1 MFIHYKVKYYD
12 EVDFQEMEEEGI
24 TSGEDINDTV
34 EKISDYYGKN
44 NISSMCLDYEFGDNF
59 TTDDDCTLLI
69 MNK

>member
-1 MFIHYKVKYYD
+1 MFIHYKVKYFD
-12 EVDFQEMEEEGI
+12 EVDFQEREEEGI

-44 NISSMCLDYEFGDNF
+44 NISAMYLDYEFEDSF

-69 MNK
+69 MKK

>member
-1 MFIHYKVKYYD
+1 MFIHYKVKYFD
-12 EVDFQEMEEEGI
+12 EVDFQEREEEGI
-24 TSGEDINDTV
+24 TSGKDINDTV

-44 NISSMCLDYEFGDNF
+44 NISSMCLDYEFGDSF